1 MPPAG
6 AAGIILRSGYEKP
19 VSRRA
24 ETVVLLGAG
33 ALIVALVALNVMAAQ
48 GRFESGGDPQR
59 AAAPATTDEAET
71 GREPTSSETPPPAT
85 EPVETVAAETEA
97 VTTTETATTP
107 ETEPPP
113 PPKLVLTAA
122 RGECYLVVR
131 RGSAEG
137 DVLYEAILPQGGAV
151 DFEGP
156 RLWLR
161 LGASANLDATLDGAP
176 IELPEGTVDVLVTRA
191 GARLA

>member
-1 MPPAG
+1 
-6 AAGIILRSGYEKP
+6 

-48 GRFESGGDPQR
+48 GRFESDGEPSQ
-59 AAAPATTDEAET
+59 AAAPAGTDEASET
-71 GREPTSSETPPPAT
+71 TRQPTSSEAPPTTT
-85 EPVETVAAETEA
+85 ERAETAPAETE
-97 VTTTETATTP
+97 TEATATTAATETET

-113 PPKLVLTAA
+113 PPTLVLTAT

-131 RGSAEG
+131 RGSADG

-151 DFEGP
+151 DFAGP

-161 LGASANLDATLDGAP
+161 LGASTNLDATLDGKP
-176 IELPEGTVDVLVTRA
+176 IKLPEGTVDVLVTRA